1 MGNGW
6 PPTYPT
12 HEEGTHPMT
21 TTAGR
26 RSERRDADPSDCPFP
41 LLDARPGSAPDRFAR
56 RLGGRHPVAVF
67 LTALIGGFLLLA
79 AISIGLG
86 YLVTQVVLHTGLG
99 ADDESFVRTLA
110 EQRTPSQ
117 TDASAIGSTVGGA
130 PVLPILVGLIALV
143 CAALRRWRVAAFAVF
158 VLAVESATYRVTTLV
173 IHRDRPDVKR
183 LEDLPVDD
191 SFPSGHTAASIAVYA
206 GLVLLITSRI
216 RDRAFRALAWV
227 LAIALPVFVA
237 LSRMYRGMHHPL
249 DVAGGVIVGLGAIAV
264 LVFAC
269 RAAGAAAAA
278 RRPAAREHT
287 DRTGRFTREPALAR
301 PKAMR

>member
-1 MGNGW
+1 
-6 PPTYPT
+6 
-12 HEEGTHPMT
+12 MT
-21 TTAGR
+21 TTVR
-26 RSERRDADPSDCPFP
+26 RRDERRDRDAASCPFP
-41 LLDARPGSAPDRFAR
+41 LLDARPGSAPERFAQ

-79 AISIGLG
+79 ALSIGLG
-86 YLVTQVVLHTGLG
+86 YLVTQLVLHTGLG

-110 EQRTPSQ
+110 QHRTPTE
-117 TDASAIGSTVGGA
+117 TDLSEIGSTVGGA
-130 PVLPILVGLIALV
+130 PVLPILAGLIALV
-143 CAALRRWRVAAFAVF
+143 SAALRHWRVAAFAVF
-158 VLAVESATYRVTTLV
+158 VLALESATYRVTTLV

-191 SFPSGHTAASIAVYA
+191 SFPSGHTAAAIAVYA
-206 GLVLLITSRI
+206 GLVLLLTSRI
-216 RDRAFRALAWV
+216 RDRAFRALAWTV
-227 LAIALPVFVA
+227 AIALPVFVA

-278 RRPAAREHT
+278 RRPALATAGAPGT
-287 DRTGRFTREPALAR
+287 DRTGRLDRITRDARPSETR
-301 PKAMR
+301 PKAAR